1 MIFLLIFWYFLNFL
15 LTQLFP
21 ITRQVFQKSWKFINS
36 IILNMMY
43 EDFKILNDDQ
53 YNLISEQLQNQKI
66 CSQAEIANKLFLTLD
81 QCKSFCFGLN
91 NQVNKRIQNALLYA
105 RNQLDKLI
113 NNVNISF
120 NIDAHSMQ
128 IVTDLNIFA
137 FAKKLI
143 EAVQTVEELLHQPNS
158 EKFSHFSLPTISTLL
173 DIINQ
178 LFDALENS
186 NIHLFKHM

>member
-1 MIFLLIFWYFLNFL
+1 
-15 LTQLFP
+15 
-21 ITRQVFQKSWKFINS
+21 
-36 IILNMMY
+36 MY

-53 YNLISEQLQNQKI
+53 YKLISEQLQNQKI

-137 FAKKLI
+137 FAKKI
-143 EAVQTVEELLHQPNS
+143 
-158 EKFSHFSLPTISTLL
+158 
-173 DIINQ
+173 D
-178 LFDALENS
+178 
-186 NIHLFKHM
+186 

>member
-1 MIFLLIFWYFLNFL
+1 
-15 LTQLFP
+15 
-21 ITRQVFQKSWKFINS
+21 
-36 IILNMMY
+36 MY

-53 YNLISEQLQNQKI
+53 YKLISEQLQNQRI
-66 CSQAEIANKLFLTLD
+66 CSNIEIANKLFLTLD

-91 NQVNKRIQNALLYA
+91 NQVNKKIQSILLYA

-113 NNVNISF
+113 NNVNVSF
-120 NIDAHSMQ
+120 NIDAHSAQ
-128 IVTDLNIFA
+128 VVTDLNIFA

-143 EAVQTVEELLHQPNS
+143 EAIQTVAELLYQPNS
-158 EKFSHFSLPTISTLL
+158 EKFFHFSLSTISTLL
-173 DIINQ
+173 DITNQ

>member
-1 MIFLLIFWYFLNFL
+1 
-15 LTQLFP
+15 
-21 ITRQVFQKSWKFINS
+21 
-36 IILNMMY
+36 MMY

-120 NIDAHSMQ
+120 NIDAHSTQ

-143 EAVQTVEELLHQPNS
+143 EAVQTVEELLLQPNS
-158 EKFSHFSLPTISTLL
+158 EKFFHFSLSTTSTLL